1 MKKITPVFIT
11 LVLVLSLFCCTKKE
25 QGKEGNVTEEVHPT
39 QSVVPDTLSAEKY
52 YFETNLE
59 FLSSLKRGDTFE
71 ITTTN
76 REMAL
81 TLDVRRVQETI
92 PGITTISAN
101 IGNKETGLAT
111 LLLRDGRLTGMVE
124 LYKENKKYRVQ
135 YDTTQN
141 ASYLQKILPEEMDVL
156 EGAKPLS
163 SGENNRQ

>member
-1 MKKITPVFIT
+1 
-11 LVLVLSLFCCTKKE
+11 
-25 QGKEGNVTEEVHPT
+25 
-39 QSVVPDTLSAEKY
+39 
-52 YFETNLE
+52 
-59 FLSSLKRGDTFE
+59 
-71 ITTTN
+71 
-76 REMAL
+76 MAL

-111 LLLRDGRLTGMVE
+111 LLLRDNRLTGMVE

-135 YDTTQN
+135 YDTAQN

-163 SGENNRQ
+163 PGENNRQ

>member
-1 MKKITPVFIT
+1 
-11 LVLVLSLFCCTKKE
+11 
-25 QGKEGNVTEEVHPT
+25 
-39 QSVVPDTLSAEKY
+39 VVPDTLSAEKY
-52 YFETNLE
+52 YFEMDLE

-111 LLLRDGRLTGMVE
+111 LLLRDNRLTGMVE

-135 YDTTQN
+135 YDTAQN

-163 SGENNRQ
+163 PGENNRQ